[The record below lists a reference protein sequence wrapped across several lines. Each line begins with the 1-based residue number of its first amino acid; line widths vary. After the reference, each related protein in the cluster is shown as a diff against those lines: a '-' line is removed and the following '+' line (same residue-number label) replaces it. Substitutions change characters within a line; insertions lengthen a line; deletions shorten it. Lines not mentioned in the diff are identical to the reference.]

1 MKIAIVGERER
12 ATAWEKHLRK
22 LSTVKEVVITTSLS
36 DSSGLDAVLLI
47 DDSKDNLHRLLNSV
61 KAGNHTYLI
70 SKLPTDSPL
79 LEKLYH
85 VSEEAHVNVQFSHW
99 PSLSESMNWI
109 QKKVTKP
116 ELIQIKKESVP
127 VNNRVLSLDD
137 FYHNWID
144 ELALIIKW
152 MGGNIHRYEVKP
164 IIVDSNYLGLNIT
177 LRFENASLATIQFL
191 ATAERE
197 VHQRIFSNRSVMANC
212 DVTKQKVRLYRGN
225 NSDRL
230 TIQEKAFDP
239 SDTAEWSVVQF
250 IKSIQLEQETIFSP
264 YQALR
269 TANALDQIK
278 SLMEKD

>member
-36 DSSGLDAVLLI
+36 DGKGLDAVLLI
-47 DDSKDNLHRLLNSV
+47 DDSGDNLHRLLHSV
-61 KAGNHTYLI
+61 KGGNHTYLI
-70 SKLPTDSPL
+70 SKLPTDKSL

-85 VSEEAHVNVQFSHW
+85 VSEEARVNVQFSHW

-109 QKKVTKP
+109 QKEVIKP

-127 VNNRVLSLDD
+127 LNNRVLSLDD
-137 FYHNWID
+137 FNYNWVD

-164 IIVDSNYLGLNIT
+164 IIVDSNYLGLDIT
-177 LRFENASLATIQFL
+177 LRFENASLASMQFL

-197 VHQRIFSNRSVMANC
+197 IHQRIFSNRSVMANC
-212 DVTKQKVRLYRGN
+212 DVTKQKVRLFRGN
-225 NSDRL
+225 KGDRL
-230 TIQEKAFDP
+230 TIQEKTFDP

-264 YQALR
+264 YHALR

>member
-22 LSTVKEVVITTSLS
+22 LSTVKEVTITSSLS

-47 DDSKDNLHRLLNSV
+47 DDTKDNLHRLLHSV
-61 KAGNHTYLI
+61 KGGNHTYLI
-70 SKLPTDSPL
+70 SKLPTDKVL

-99 PSLSESMNWI
+99 PSMSESMNWI
-109 QKKVTKP
+109 QKEVSKP

-127 VNNRVLSLDD
+127 LNNRVLSPDD
-137 FYHNWID
+137 FHHNWVD

-164 IIVDSNYLGLNIT
+164 IIVDSNYLGMNIT
-177 LRFENASLATIQFL
+177 LRFENASLASMQFL

-197 VHQRIFSNRSVMANC
+197 IHQRIFSNRSVMANC
-212 DVTKQKVRLYRGN
+212 DVTKQRVQIYRSN
-225 NSDRL
+225 NGDRL
-230 TIQEKAFDP
+230 TIQEKKFDP
-239 SDTAEWSVVQF
+239 SDTAEWSIQQF
-250 IKSIQLEQETIFSP
+250 IKSIQLQQETVFSP

-269 TANALDQIK
+269 TANAMDQIK

>member
-1 MKIAIVGERER
+1 MKFAIVGERER
-12 ATAWEKHLRK
+12 ASAWEKHLRK
-22 LSTVKEVVITTSLS
+22 LTTVKEVTITTSLS
-36 DSSGLDAVLLI
+36 NSAGLDALLLI
-47 DDSKDNLHRLLNSV
+47 DDTKDNLHRLLNSV

-70 SKLPTDSPL
+70 SKLPTDKAL

-99 PSLSESMNWI
+99 PSMSESMNWI
-109 QKKVTKP
+109 HKEIPKP

-127 VNNRVLSLDD
+127 LNNRVLSHED
-137 FYHNWID
+137 FLHNWVD

-164 IIVDSNYLGLNIT
+164 IIVDSNYLGLTIT
-177 LRFENASLATIQFL
+177 LRFENASLASMQFL

-197 VHQRIFSNRSVMANC
+197 LHQRIFSNRSLMANC
-212 DVTKQKVRLYRGN
+212 DVTEQKVKLYRGN
-225 NSDRL
+225 NGDRL
-230 TIQEKAFDP
+230 TIQEKKFDP
-239 SDTAEWSVVQF
+239 SDTAEWSIMQF
-250 IKSIQLEQETIFSP
+250 IKSIQLEQETVFSP

>member
-22 LSTVKEVVITTSLS
+22 LVTVKEVVITTSLA
-36 DSSGLDAVLLI
+36 DSSGLDAVILI
-47 DDSKDNLHRLLNSV
+47 DDSKDNLHRLLHSV
-61 KAGNHTYLI
+61 KGGNHTYLI
-70 SKLPTDSPL
+70 SKLPTDSSL

-109 QKKVTKP
+109 QKEVSKP

-127 VNNRVLSLDD
+127 LNNRVLSPDD
-137 FYHNWID
+137 FHHNWVD
-144 ELALIIKW
+144 ELGLIIKW
-152 MGGNIHRYEVKP
+152 MGGNVHRYEVKP
-164 IIVDSNYLGLNIT
+164 IIVDSNYLGLNVT
-177 LRFENASLATIQFL
+177 LRFENASLASMQFL
-191 ATAERE
+191 AAAEQE
-197 VHQRIFSNRSVMANC
+197 VHQRIFSNRSVMADC

-225 NSDRL
+225 KGDRL
-230 TIQEKAFDP
+230 TIQEKKFDP
-239 SDTAEWSVVQF
+239 SDTAEWSIMQF
-250 IKSIQLEQETIFSP
+250 IKSIQLEQETVFSP

>member
-47 DDSKDNLHRLLNSV
+47 DDSKDNLHRLIHSV
-61 KAGNHTYLI
+61 KGGNHTYLI
-70 SKLPTDSPL
+70 SKLPTDKSL

-109 QKKVTKP
+109 QKEIAKP

-127 VNNRVLSLDD
+127 INNRVLSTDE
-137 FYHNWID
+137 FHQIWVD

-164 IIVDSNYLGLNIT
+164 IVVDSNYLGLNIT
-177 LRFENASLATIQFL
+177 LRFENASLASMQFL

-225 NSDRL
+225 NGDRL
-230 TIQEKAFDP
+230 TIQEKTFDP
-239 SDTAEWSVVQF
+239 SDTAEWSIIQF
-250 IKSIQLEQETIFSP
+250 IKSIQLEQETVFSP

>member
-22 LSTVKEVVITTSLS
+22 LSVVKEVTITTSLS
-36 DSSGLDAVLLI
+36 DSTGLDAVLLI
-47 DDSKDNLHRLLNSV
+47 DDSKENLQRLLHSV
-61 KAGNHTYLI
+61 KGGNHTYLI
-70 SKLPTDSPL
+70 SKLPTDKTL

-85 VSEEAHVNVQFSHW
+85 VSEEAHVNVQFTHW

-109 QKKVTKP
+109 QKEVSKP

-127 VNNRVLSLDD
+127 LNNRVLSEDD
-137 FYHNWID
+137 FHHQWTD

-164 IIVDSNYLGLNIT
+164 IIVQGNYMGLDLT
-177 LRFENASLATIQFL
+177 LRFENAALASMQFL
-191 ATAERE
+191 AAGEKE
-197 VHQRIFSNRSVMANC
+197 VHQRIFSNRKVMANC
-212 DVTKQKVRLYRGN
+212 DVTRQKVKIYRGN
-225 NSDRL
+225 DMDRL
-230 TIQEKAFDP
+230 SIQEKKFDP
-239 SDTAEWSVVQF
+239 TDTAEWSVTQF
-250 IKSIQLEQETIFSP
+250 IKSIQMDQETIFSP
-264 YQALR
+264 YDALR

>member
-36 DSSGLDAVLLI
+36 DGKGLDAVLLI
-47 DDSKDNLHRLLNSV
+47 DDSKNNLHRLLHSV
-61 KAGNHTYLI
+61 KAGNNTYLI
-70 SKLPTDSPL
+70 SKLPTDQTL

-85 VSEEAHVNVQFSHW
+85 VSEEAQVNVQFSHW
-99 PSLSESMNWI
+99 PSLSESTNWI
-109 QKKVTKP
+109 QKEVTKT

-127 VNNRVLSLDD
+127 LNNRALSIDD
-137 FYHNWID
+137 FHHTWVD

-164 IIVDSNYLGLNIT
+164 IVIDSNYLGLDIT
-177 LRFENASLATIQFL
+177 LRFENASLASMQFL

-225 NSDRL
+225 NGDRL
-230 TIQEKAFDP
+230 TIREKTFDP

-264 YQALR
+264 YHALR